1 MDFNVIDL
9 DKNIQVVVIKNFLN
23 KQEYR
28 EVFDEIGIYLKVN
41 LINYDDPISGTAI
54 LNGEHLAQEKESLY
68 LFENSVYPKYYK
80 KFFVEIK
87 KMCENKSLSI
97 YYRSLAFSNQ
107 DFSWFAKCSNQHE
120 YKSHIDFNL
129 FTQLYYIHK
138 EPKKF
143 TGGDLVFDDFD
154 YTIPYENNMMILFP
168 GYLSHSVTKVESSKK
183 LKSNECRFVFTT
195 FYGVSLQR

>member
-1 MDFNVIDL
+1 MDLRIIEL
-9 DKNIQVVVIKNFLN
+9 DKNIQIVVIKNFLN
-23 KQEYR
+23 KQEYSDVYD
-28 EVFDEIGIYLKVN
+28 EVGVYLKVN
-41 LINYDDPISGTAI
+41 LLNYDDSRSGTAI
-54 LNGEHLAQEKESLY
+54 IDGEYLATNKENLNVFADSSY
-68 LFENSVYPKYYK
+68 SKYYK
-80 KFFVEIK
+80 KYYDLINK
-87 KMCENKSLSI
+87 GLENKSLSI
-97 YYRSLAFSNQ
+97 YYRSLGFSNQ

-154 YTIPYENNMMILFP
+154 YTIHYENNMMILFP
-168 GYLSHSVTKVESSKK
+168 GYLNHSVTKVESSKK

-195 FYGVSLQR
+195 FYGVSL